1 MAQAPKHSD
10 PVAPKPGAPEK
21 PTELRGSKQ
30 TKSWDVVDE
39 ASWESFPASDP
50 PARSAESK
58 VAPPTLN
65 GEPMEPGD
73 EGGSDG
79 ADTGEDAREG
89 ARPKRAAQRS
99 AQH

>member
-1 MAQAPKHSD
+1 
-10 PVAPKPGAPEK
+10 
-21 PTELRGSKQ
+21 
-30 TKSWDVVDE
+30 VVDE

-50 PARSAESK
+50 PARSAGSK

-65 GEPMEPGD
+65 GEPMQSDD
-73 EGGSDG
+73 EDDG
-79 ADTGEDAREG
+79 HDIASADEDAREG